1 MPKRPA
7 AKPQRTMESFFN
19 DPVPPRPVPA
29 HTEPQR
35 NIYESP
41 PPAPAKVLAPPEPE
55 PPKPYVVEF
64 PENNY
69 PAFGAAPAPQH
80 HVLDNGMGQD
90 LNAIIASQKETISR
104 LMDEAGYTNRALE
117 RLKTIEQ
124 SVCSAV
130 KVSSLQTNFFQ
141 KLSTKLRMP

>member
-1 MPKRPA
+1 M
-7 AKPQRTMESFFN
+7 Q
-19 DPVPPRPVPA
+19 A

-41 PPAPAKVLAPPEPE
+41 PPAPAQVLPPPEPE
-55 PPKPYVVEF
+55 PLRPYVVEF

-69 PAFGAAPAPQH
+69 PAFGTAPPVQQH

-90 LNAIIASQKETISR
+90 LNAIITSQKETISR
-104 LMDEAGYTNRALE
+104 LMDEAGYTSRALD

-124 SVCSAV
+124 SEWLDIDRGFSY
-130 KVSSLQTNFFQ
+130 
-141 KLSTKLRMP
+141 